1 MMQKSQRKLGY
12 LFLAPNLIGF
22 IVLTLIPVIWALVLS
37 FHKWGGF
44 GPMEF
49 VGFKNYSR
57 MFTNETFWIS
67 IKNNAIYSFVT
78 VPASIGLGLFL
89 AMLMNSKLK
98 GIEFFRT
105 VYFLPYITSMIAVS
119 VVWSAFYHPSMG
131 PINMFLKSIGVDSP
145 PKWLS
150 SSDWALLSVMIMSV
164 WKGVG
169 YNMVILLAGLQGV
182 PKVLFEAAE
191 IDGASK
197 FAKFRY
203 VTLPMLSPTLFFTS
217 IMGIISSFK
226 VFDQI
231 YMMTEGGPG
240 RATNVLVYYIYR
252 ESFQNNRFGYAS
264 AVSYVL
270 FAIILVITLIQYHGQ
285 RKWVN
290 Y

>member
-1 MMQKSQRKLGY
+1 MNKSQRKTGY
-12 LFLAPNLIGF
+12 LFLAPNLIGYVIF
-22 IVLTLIPVIWALVLS
+22 TLIPVIWALVLS
-37 FHKWGGF
+37 FTDWDGF
-44 GPMEF
+44 NQMEF
-49 VGFKNYSR
+49 VGLKNYIK
-57 MFTNETFWIS
+57 MFGNETFQIS
-67 IKNNAIYSFVT
+67 IKNNLIYTLVS
-78 VPASIGLGLFL
+78 VPAAIILGLL
-89 AMLMNSKLK
+89 VAMMLNQKLK
-98 GIEFFRT
+98 GLKMFRAI
-105 VYFLPYITSMIAVS
+105 YFMPYLTSMIAVA

-131 PINMFLKSIGVDSP
+131 PINLFLKSIGVTSP

-150 SSDWALLSVMIMSV
+150 SSEWALISVMIMSV
-164 WKGVG
+164 WKGFG

-182 PKVLFEAAE
+182 PEELYEAAN
-191 IDGASK
+191 IDGANRFQK
-197 FAKFRY
+197 FKN
-203 VTLPMLSPTLFFTS
+203 VTLPMLSPTLFFVS

-270 FAIILVITLIQYHGQ
+270 FAIILVITLVQFRGQ
-285 RKWVN
+285 KKWVN

>member
-1 MMQKSQRKLGY
+1 MNKSQRKVGY
-12 LFLAPNLIGF
+12 LFLAPNLIGYVIF
-22 IVLTLIPVIWALVLS
+22 TLIPVIWAFVLS
-37 FHKWGGF
+37 FTNWDGF
-44 GPMEF
+44 NQMEF
-49 VGFKNYSR
+49 IGLKNYIK
-57 MFTNETFWIS
+57 MFSNETFQIS
-67 IKNNAIYSFVT
+67 IKNNMVYTFVSVPAAIILGLVVAMMLNEKLKCLKIFRAIYF
-78 VPASIGLGLFL
+78 
-89 AMLMNSKLK
+89 M
-98 GIEFFRT
+98 
-105 VYFLPYITSMIAVS
+105 PYLTSMIAVA

-131 PINMFLKSIGVDSP
+131 PINLFLKSIGVTSP
-145 PKWLS
+145 PRWLS
-150 SSDWALLSVMIMSV
+150 SSDWALISVMIMSV
-164 WKGVG
+164 WKGFG

-182 PKVLFEAAE
+182 PDELYEAAN

-197 FAKFRY
+197 FKKFWY
-203 VTLPMLSPTLFFTS
+203 VTLPMLSPTLFFVS

-270 FAIILVITLIQYHGQ
+270 FAIILIITLIQFRGQ
-285 RKWVN
+285 KKWVN